1 MQDYKDAMKSADVL
15 KKNTVNMVRAAIKQY
30 EVDQRVTLEDD
41 ADIVKIIKKQVKMR
55 ADALEDFAKAGRDD
69 MVEGYKKEIEILK
82 SYLPE
87 EMGEEE
93 IRAKV
98 REIAEKLGVEANM
111 KNMGMLMKSV
121 MAFLAALVRMP
132 ARGWL
137 AERACTRQ
145 SSERGFSLTSASSMV
160 RGWKSAIPPP
170 FGTEAMKLRRPQS
183 GLRACRTRDLSPIF
197 VVFKMMSRV
206 WWSISTA

>member
-1 MQDYKDAMKSADVL
+1 MGLKEQLMQDYKDAMKSADVL

-69 MVEGYKKEIEILK
+69 MVDGYKKEIEILK

-93 IRAKV
+93 IKAKV
-98 REIAEKLGVEANM
+98 KEIAEKLEIEANM
-111 KNMGMLMKSV
+111 KSMGKLMKSV
-121 MAFLAALVRMP
+121 MAELKDKADGSAVNKAVKEFL
-132 ARGWL
+132 
-137 AERACTRQ
+137 
-145 SSERGFSLTSASSMV
+145 SS
-160 RGWKSAIPPP
+160 K
-170 FGTEAMKLRRPQS
+170 
-183 GLRACRTRDLSPIF
+183 
-197 VVFKMMSRV
+197 
-206 WWSISTA
+206 

>member
-1 MQDYKDAMKSADVL
+1 MGLKEQLMQDYKDAMKSADVL

-41 ADIVKIIKKQVKMR
+41 TDIVKIIKKQVKMR

-93 IRAKV
+93 IMARVK
-98 REIAEKLGVEANM
+98 EIAEKLDIEANM
-111 KNMGMLMKSV
+111 KNMGKLMKSA
-121 MAFLAALVRMP
+121 MAELKDKADGSAVNKAVKEFL
-132 ARGWL
+132 
-137 AERACTRQ
+137 
-145 SSERGFSLTSASSMV
+145 
-160 RGWKSAIPPP
+160 
-170 FGTEAMKLRRPQS
+170 S
-183 GLRACRTRDLSPIF
+183 G
-197 VVFKMMSRV
+197 K
-206 WWSISTA
+206 

>member
-1 MQDYKDAMKSADVL
+1 MRTSFYRFAFFLNQITKEYAMGLKEQLMQDYKDAMKSADVL

-69 MVEGYKKEIEILK
+69 MVDGYKKEIEILK

-93 IRAKV
+93 IKAKV
-98 REIAEKLGVEANM
+98 KEIAEKLEIEANM
-111 KNMGMLMKSV
+111 KSMGKLMKSV
-121 MAFLAALVRMP
+121 MAELKDKADGSAVNKAVKEFL
-132 ARGWL
+132 
-137 AERACTRQ
+137 
-145 SSERGFSLTSASSMV
+145 
-160 RGWKSAIPPP
+160 
-170 FGTEAMKLRRPQS
+170 S
-183 GLRACRTRDLSPIF
+183 G
-197 VVFKMMSRV
+197 K
-206 WWSISTA
+206 